1 MINPPPLFLL
11 YGKAPTKYE
20 QVFYRRPS
28 RFPDVDGHGGQ
39 KNLSSVT
46 PTEQVFS

>member
-1 MINPPPLFLL
+1 MINPLPRFLL
-11 YGKAPTKYE
+11 YGKLPTKYE

-46 PTEQVFS
+46 TEQVFS